1 MLHAIIKGKAKIKYN
16 MKPFF
21 SLFFFSIIIMSA
33 SAQKK
38 KIILDAD
45 TGNEMDD
52 LYSIVSVLFDGKADV
67 LALNSAHF
75 NNVDLLVDSFWHV
88 APTKGLNTVIE
99 SQRFN
104 ELLLK
109 HTGKENIPHPL
120 GANRMVGLSWG
131 LTTPRPSA
139 AAQKIIDEVK
149 KLPAGE
155 MLDILTLGA
164 VTNIASAIQ
173 LDTTIVKKIRVYMLG
188 ARYYAD
194 KKVWDKD
201 EFNIRNDLNGFNYLL
216 NHPIL
221 DLHIM
226 PVNVA
231 FDLKFRRETCNE
243 LLSKPDSLSQLL
255 LTRWDE
261 VHAGNQ
267 WIMWDLALVDA
278 YLHPE
283 WATEISCKTPPENRQ
298 RVIKVY
304 SKIKSALMEGDFWKK
319 IQQFQREAK

>member
-1 MLHAIIKGKAKIKYN
+1 MMKIFFCFAIAC
-16 MKPFF
+16 
-21 SLFFFSIIIMSA
+21 LFIMDGLG
-33 SAQKK
+33 QKN

-52 LYSIVSVLFDGKADV
+52 LYAIVSALFDSKAEI

-88 APTKGLNTVIE
+88 APTKGLNTVAE

-109 HTGKENIPHPL
+109 YSGKENIFHPL

-194 KKVWDKD
+194 KKIWDKD
-201 EFNIRNDLNGFNYLL
+201 EFNIRNDLNGFNYYAGKCGFRFK
-216 NHPIL
+216 ISTR
-221 DLHIM
+221 DL
-226 PVNVA
+226 
-231 FDLKFRRETCNE
+231 
-243 LLSKPDSLSQLL
+243 
-255 LTRWDE
+255 
-261 VHAGNQ
+261 
-267 WIMWDLALVDA
+267 
-278 YLHPE
+278 
-283 WATEISCKTPPENRQ
+283 
-298 RVIKVY
+298 
-304 SKIKSALMEGDFWKK
+304 
-319 IQQFQREAK
+319 

>member
-1 MLHAIIKGKAKIKYN
+1 MRV
-16 MKPFF
+16 FF
-21 SLFFFSIIIMSA
+21 CFFITYLFVLEGI
-33 SAQKK
+33 AQKK

-52 LYSIVSVLFDGKADV
+52 LYAIVSVLFDSKAEV

-88 APTKGLNTVIE
+88 APTKGLNTVAE

-109 HTGKENIPHPL
+109 YAGKETIPCLL
-120 GANRMVGLSWG
+120 GANRMIGLSWG

-139 AAQKIIDEVK
+139 AAQKIIDEVE
-149 KLPAGE
+149 KLGAGE
-155 MLDILTLGA
+155 KLDILTLGA

-173 LDTTIVKKIRVYMLG
+173 LDTSIVKKIRVYMLG

-216 NHPIL
+216 NHAEL

-231 FDLKFRRETCNE
+231 FNLKFQREICRK
-243 LLSKPDSLSQLL
+243 LLSYPDSLSQLL

-261 VHAGNQ
+261 VHAKDK

-278 YLHPE
+278 YLRPE
-283 WATEISCKTPPENRQ
+283 WATEISCKTPPENKQ
-298 RVIKVY
+298 RLIKVY
-304 SKIKSALMEGDFWKK
+304 SKLDAKRMEADFWKK
-319 IQQFQREAK
+319 MEVFRSLK

>member
-1 MLHAIIKGKAKIKYN
+1 MNRL
-16 MKPFF
+16 
-21 SLFFFSIIIMSA
+21 LFFLIGCMAITHCL
-33 SAQKK
+33 AQKK
-38 KIILDAD
+38 KIIVDAD

-52 LYSIVSVLFDGKADV
+52 LYAIVSVLLDNKVEV

-75 NNVDLLVDSFWHV
+75 NNPDLLVDSFWHV
-88 APTKGLNTVIE
+88 APTKGLNTVLE

-109 HTGKENIPHPL
+109 HTNRPSIAHPV

-131 LTTPRPSA
+131 LTTARPSPA
-139 AAQKIIDEVK
+139 SQKIIEEVK
-149 KLPAGE
+149 KLPQNE
-155 MLDILTLGA
+155 KLDILVLGA

-173 LDTTIVKKIRVYMLG
+173 IDTAIISRIRVYMLG

-194 KKVWDKD
+194 KNVWDKD

-216 NHPIL
+216 NHPL
-221 DLHIM
+221 LELHVM

-231 FDLKFRRETCNE
+231 YDLTFQRTICKQA
-243 LLSKPDSLSQLL
+243 LSYPDSLSQLL
-255 LTRWDE
+255 LSRWEE
-261 VHAGNQ
+261 VHAGAQ

-283 WATEISCKTPPENRQ
+283 WAREINCSTPPENRQ
-298 RVIKVY
+298 RQISVYTSIKPV
-304 SKIKSALMEGDFWKK
+304 AMENDFWNKMNK
-319 IQQFQREAK
+319 FRINTH

>member
-1 MLHAIIKGKAKIKYN
+1 
-16 MKPFF
+16 MKKTKFIF
-21 SLFFFSIIIMSA
+21 LTSCLFFIFSFG

-52 LYSIVSVLFDGKADV
+52 LYAIVSVLFDSEAEL

-88 APTKGLNTVIE
+88 APTNGLNTVVE

-109 HTGKENIPHPL
+109 YTGKENISHPL

-149 KLPAGE
+149 HLSAGE
-155 MLDILTLGA
+155 TLDILILGA

-216 NHPIL
+216 NHPQL
-221 DLHIM
+221 DLHVM

-231 FDLKFRRETCNE
+231 FDLKFQRTVCKE

-255 LTRWDE
+255 LIRWDE
-261 VHAGNQ
+261 VHAGKQ

-278 YLHPE
+278 FLHSE
-283 WATEISCKTPPENRQ
+283 WATEISCKTPPENKQ

-304 SKIKSALMEGDFWKK
+304 SKINAEKMEADFWKK
-319 IQQFQREAK
+319 MNQFQNEAK

>member
-1 MLHAIIKGKAKIKYN
+1 

-21 SLFFFSIIIMSA
+21 SIFFFGMIIMSA

-38 KIILDAD
+38 RIILDAD

-52 LYSIVSVLFDGKADV
+52 LYAIVSALFDSKADI

-88 APTKGLNTVIE
+88 APTKGLNTVVE

-109 HTGKENIPHPL
+109 YAGKEHIPHLL

-188 ARYYAD
+188 ARYYTD

-216 NHPIL
+216 NHPKL
-221 DLHIM
+221 DLHVM

-231 FDLKFRRETCNE
+231 FDLKFQRQVCRK
-243 LLSKPDSLSQLL
+243 LLSQPDSLSQLL

-261 VHAGNQ
+261 VHAGDK
-267 WIMWDLALVDA
+267 WIMWDLALIDA

-283 WATEISCKTPPENRQ
+283 WATEINCKTPPENNQ
-298 RVIKVY
+298 RPIKVY
-304 SKIKSALMEGDFWKK
+304 SKINAKLMEDDFWKK
-319 IQQFQREAK
+319 IHRFQNIVK